1 MQQMSFLDGSPLHA
15 ITNVATVPQRSPF
28 RYPGGKTWL
37 VPRIR
42 QWLAHRPARPEL
54 FVEPF
59 AGGGIV
65 SLTVGFEH
73 LADHVIMVEV
83 DAQVAAVWKTI
94 LGDGAARDWPAE
106 RIATFDL
113 TPEAVAEVLARP
125 AIDIKE
131 QAFRTI
137 LKNRVNHGGI
147 MAAGAGKIKQ
157 GENGRGLRSRWYP
170 ATLCRRIQA
179 IGSIRERFTFIAGD
193 GMHVLRRYADQPGVV
208 CFLDPPYTAAGKKAG
223 ARLYTHADLDHSELF
238 RLAGSLAGD
247 FIMTYD
253 NTPEIHA
260 LAHAHGFDTQL
271 VAMKNTHHAAMTELI
286 IGRCLDWLR

>member
-1 MQQMSFLDGSPLHA
+1 MQQMSFLEDVSSHA

>member
-1 MQQMSFLDGSPLHA
+1 MQQMSFLDDSPPHT

-42 QWLAHRPARPEL
+42 QWLAHRTTRPEV

-65 SLTVGFEH
+65 SLTVGFEQ

-94 LGDGAARDWPAE
+94 LGDDAARDWLTE

-113 TPEAVAEVLARP
+113 TPEAVADVLAQP
-125 AIDIKE
+125 AMEIKE

-137 LKNRVNHGGI
+137 LKNRVNRGGI
-147 MAAGAGKIKQ
+147 MAAGAGKVKQ
-157 GENGRGLRSRWYP
+157 GENGKGLRSRWYP

-179 IGSIRERFTFIAGD
+179 IGSIRERFTFIEGD
-193 GMHVLRRYADQPGVV
+193 GMDVLRRYADQSGVV

-223 ARLYTHADLDHSELF
+223 ARLYTHANLDHPQLF
-238 RLAGSLAGD
+238 HLAGSLAND
-247 FIMTYD
+247 FMMTYD
-253 NTPEIHA
+253 NTTEIHA
-260 LAHAHGFDTQL
+260 LAQMHGFDTQP